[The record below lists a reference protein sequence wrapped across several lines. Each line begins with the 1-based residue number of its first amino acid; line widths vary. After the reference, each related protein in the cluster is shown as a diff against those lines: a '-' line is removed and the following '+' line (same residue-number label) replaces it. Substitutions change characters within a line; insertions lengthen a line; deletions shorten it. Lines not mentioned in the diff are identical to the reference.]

1 VSRDQLH
8 KTRPGRNRALC
19 KSGRRTMTIF
29 MQIAPMRS
37 ATILWDLADHMT
49 QGYDGA
55 LDSPTG
61 RACER
66 FPAVWGFCFRRPR
79 HTSNETPANSR
90 RHRCSA
96 RWPRVPACAG
106 WVLLLSRIASR
117 GGLAVRPRAFI
128 GSANDGLQGSNR
140 GSLAGAFSARRSPS
154 FGSEV
159 ETFTERHAG
168 SQALHR
174 RGHAGPE
181 RIMVGE
187 PIQSSRLPT

>member
-1 VSRDQLH
+1 
-8 KTRPGRNRALC
+8 
-19 KSGRRTMTIF
+19 MTIF
-29 MQIAPMRS
+29 VQIAPIAASLSGEVAPSTSVRR
-37 ATILWDLADHMT
+37 L
-49 QGYDGA
+49 GA
-55 LDSPTG
+55 LAITDRLERRFG
-61 RACER
+61 R
-66 FPAVWGFCFRRPR
+66 
-79 HTSNETPANSR
+79 
-90 RHRCSA
+90 
-96 RWPRVPACAG
+96 
-106 WVLLLSRIASR
+106 
-117 GGLAVRPRAFI
+117 RPRAFI

-181 RIMVGE
+181 RIMVGD

>member
-1 VSRDQLH
+1 MSRDQLH

-106 WVLLLSRIASR
+106 WVLLLSRSPREAVWQCGRELSSGAPTMGSR
-117 GGLAVRPRAFI
+117 VQTVALSPGLFLPAGRHHLAVRLRPSPN
-128 GSANDGLQGSNR
+128 GTPG
-140 GSLAGAFSARRSPS
+140 ARRCTAA
-154 FGSEV
+154 V
-159 ETFTERHAG
+159 MRA
-168 SQALHR
+168 R
-174 RGHAGPE
+174 N
-181 RIMVGE
+181 V
-187 PIQSSRLPT
+187 

>member
-1 VSRDQLH
+1 MSRDQLH

-29 MQIAPMRS
+29 VQIAPMRS

-79 HTSNETPANSR
+79 TP
-90 RHRCSA
+90 
-96 RWPRVPACAG
+96 PTKLLPIAG
-106 WVLLLSRIASR
+106 GIVVRR
-117 GGLAVRPRAFI
+117 GGPEYQRAPAGCSCYHGSPREAVWQCGRELSSGAPTMGSRVQTVALSPGLFLPAGRHHLAVRLRPSPN
-128 GSANDGLQGSNR
+128 GTPG
-140 GSLAGAFSARRSPS
+140 ARRCTAA
-154 FGSEV
+154 V
-159 ETFTERHAG
+159 MRA
-168 SQALHR
+168 R
-174 RGHAGPE
+174 N
-181 RIMVGE
+181 V
-187 PIQSSRLPT
+187 

>member
-1 VSRDQLH
+1 MMAHLIRRLGGLVSDFRQFGVFAFAVRVTPPTKLLPIAGGIVV
-8 KTRPGRNRALC
+8 RRGGPEYQRAPG
-19 KSGRRTMTIF
+19 
-29 MQIAPMRS
+29 
-37 ATILWDLADHMT
+37 
-49 QGYDGA
+49 
-55 LDSPTG
+55 
-61 RACER
+61 
-66 FPAVWGFCFRRPR
+66 
-79 HTSNETPANSR
+79 
-90 RHRCSA
+90 
-96 RWPRVPACAG
+96 
-106 WVLLLSRIASR
+106 IASK